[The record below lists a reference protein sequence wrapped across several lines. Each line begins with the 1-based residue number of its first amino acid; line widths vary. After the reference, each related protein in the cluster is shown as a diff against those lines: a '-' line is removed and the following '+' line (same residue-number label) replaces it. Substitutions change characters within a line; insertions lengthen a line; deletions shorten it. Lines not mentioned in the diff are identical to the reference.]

1 MTRSFISSVPWRAY
15 FYSFVIFLVWV
26 CMLVSTHRSLQVKLF
41 RSFPLVLYKMGP
53 ALKWYWS
60 FNFHLLAKFHLQQAC
75 IGARWYKILTSI
87 SLNSQYLPYFSTQG
101 CAVAYCEEDSMAT
114 QVLGTLEWRVASLV
128 SILII
133 FRENTCLKHS
143 PLLICSIQVSLG
155 CLSASTKGSETLL
168 CTDPNQS
175 FAYMSYTLS
184 LPQD

>member
-1 MTRSFISSVPWRAY
+1 
-15 FYSFVIFLVWV
+15 
-26 CMLVSTHRSLQVKLF
+26 
-41 RSFPLVLYKMGP
+41 MGP

-155 CLSASTKGSETLL
+155 CLSASTKGSILVTPPPSTGMIGRCVNCHSWLYVVTSTNPSLKHSGHEF
-168 CTDPNQS
+168 CK
-175 FAYMSYTLS
+175 LS
-184 LPQD
+184 HIYRPSVS